1 VFQLPL
7 KIKDSYFQGQVFL
20 KKNPLKTSEA
30 RLVDFTSPLI
40 FALACSDENHKYHHH
55 NNNHTH
61 DFDVSSAQT
70 QESKMIENHNRQ

>member
-20 KKNPLKTSEA
+20 KKKPLKTSEA
-30 RLVDFTSPLI
+30 RLVEFTSPLI
-40 FALACSDENHKYHHH
+40 FALACSDENHH
-55 NNNHTH
+55 NHNH

-70 QESKMIENHNRQ
+70 QEPKMIENHDRQ